1 MELGGHRTTGTYD
14 AATPPHRR
22 IPLGSKWVLSTR
34 YKPDKDCL
42 VVQANDKVVAMGFNQ
57 MRGRIWYATV
67 EVHNDM
73 SEALH
78 LRSSS
83 PIPNPDLK
91 ENESATRK

>member
-1 MELGGHRTTGTYD
+1 
-14 AATPPHRR
+14 
-22 IPLGSKWVLSTR
+22 
-34 YKPDKDCL
+34 
-42 VVQANDKVVAMGFNQ
+42 MGFNQ

-91 ENESATRK
+91 ENESATRKYIRLPQAY